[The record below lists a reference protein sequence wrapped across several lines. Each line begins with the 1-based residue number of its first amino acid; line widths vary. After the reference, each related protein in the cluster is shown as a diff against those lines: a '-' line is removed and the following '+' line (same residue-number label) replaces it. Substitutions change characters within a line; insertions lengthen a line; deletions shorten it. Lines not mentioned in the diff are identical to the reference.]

1 MYTFALTLCALIAIF
16 GIAAIAFTKV
26 LDRLIFEPYEEGWSN
41 LGEE

>member
-1 MYTFALTLCALIAIF
+1 MYTGLLIICALTAGF

-26 LDRLIFEPYEEGWSN
+26 LDRLIFEPYEEDWSN